1 MKIWRF
7 RYTPLLGLPFHRTKA
22 AGIPITRILQF
33 HLSSAILPTSSP
45 NLSRKEKKMY
55 KKRFGFLICAF
66 LFLPLIGCP
75 MYTAVGFKYAEA
87 SDGGDGDGQTTG
99 TDPDEIEVTEES
111 VTLAWDSPSPD
122 IDFYKL
128 LFRIHGANPPESW
141 LVLEENLSANPT
153 PEYTVNNADIGNGVF
168 DFGVVAKDLD
178 ADTEESSLH
187 SSLDTTAQPDT
198 GWYLIWMH

>member
-1 MKIWRF
+1 MNRKKLGW
-7 RYTPLLGLPFHRTKA
+7 LLVF
-22 AGIPITRILQF
+22 
-33 HLSSAILPTSSP
+33 
-45 NLSRKEKKMY
+45 M
-55 KKRFGFLICAF
+55 F

-87 SDGGDGDGQTTG
+87 SDGEDGQTTG
-99 TDPDEIEVTEES
+99 TDPDEIDVTEES
-111 VTLAWDSPSPD
+111 VTLSWDSPSSN
-122 IDFYKL
+122 IDYYRV
-128 LFRIHGANPPESW
+128 LFRIHGANPSESW
-141 LVLEENLSANPT
+141 LVLEENLSAVPS

-187 SSLDTTAQPDT
+187 SSLDVTAQPDT